1 MFKFFVANKRSKKR
15 SSTEHPMD
23 NQDIFRIQPQSGGL
37 FKRKLITAI
46 GKPLEHIMALPELN
60 AIYAKASCLGG
71 DKIFMDRVLEVMNIS
86 YDISEKDLERI
97 PKNGPV
103 VTVANH
109 PFGAVEGVILGSLLR
124 RIRPDFKIM
133 GNYFLGLIPDIRDDI
148 IFVDNMGNEG
158 SQTKNIRPLKEALKC
173 LKDGHMLSI
182 FPSGEVSSLN
192 IRNRHISDPV
202 WAPMVARII
211 LKAEVPVLPIYF
223 QGCNSALF
231 QLLGLVHP
239 RLRTVMLPR
248 EFSNMQHRRLHVT
261 VGSVIP
267 FKKLGKMQNDME
279 MMSYLRLRTYLLK
292 QRIGGTQPRKLVR
305 IPLPKRSAAAPEVNF
320 DPIAPPV
327 DAMALH
333 AEIEAL
339 PEKSLLLTSGDYEVR
354 FAHTKAIP
362 LLLQEIGR
370 LREMTFR
377 EVGEGTGKSYDIDRF
392 DAYYEHLFIWN
403 TVKREIVGA
412 YRIGRTDKII
422 RDQGVE
428 GLYTSTLFTYK
439 PSLFESLG
447 PALEMGRS
455 FVRPEYQKGYAPL
468 LLLWKG
474 ISLFIL
480 QRPKY
485 KILFGPVSISNEYSS
500 ISKELIVRYLNTHNS
515 FCSYSKLVKPK
526 TPPKLKNLKRHQIR
540 EFRNCFK
547 DMEDVTEAISDL
559 ESEFRGIPVLLK
571 QYLKLNGKVLT
582 FNVDSDF
589 QNCLD
594 GLIIVDVLTTPRRI
608 LANYMGKENVE
619 QFHAFHENK
628 ALSEQLETTEA
639 EEVY

>member
-1 MFKFFVANKRSKKR
+1 MFKYFFANKRSKKN
-15 SSTEHPMD
+15 SSTERPMEK
-23 NQDIFRIQPQSGGL
+23 QEIFRLRVQAGGP

-46 GKPLEHIMALPELN
+46 GKPLEHIMAFPELN
-60 AIYAKASCLGG
+60 AIYARAAAADG
-71 DKIFMDRVLEVMNIS
+71 DKIFMDRVLEAMHIA

-97 PKNGPV
+97 PKEGPV

-148 IFVDNMGNEG
+148 IFVDNMGADG
-158 SQTKNIRPLKEALKC
+158 SQSKNIRPLKESLRC

-182 FPSGEVSSLN
+182 FPAGEVSSLN
-192 IRNRHISDPV
+192 IRNRHISDPA
-202 WAPMVARII
+202 WSPMVARII
-211 LKAEVPVLPIYF
+211 RKAEVPVLPIYF

-239 RLRTVMLPR
+239 RLRTVLLPR
-248 EFSNMQHRRLHVT
+248 EFRNMQHRRLQVT
-261 VGSVIP
+261 VGSIIP
-267 FKKLGKMQNDME
+267 FKKLAKMHSDME

-292 QRIGGTQPRKLVR
+292 QRIGSTPPRKLVR
-305 IPLPKRSAAAPEVNF
+305 IPLPKRTTAPAEVHF
-320 DPIAPPV
+320 EPVAPPV
-327 DAMALH
+327 DVLALN
-333 AEIEAL
+333 AEIQAL

-354 FAHTKAIP
+354 FAHTSAIP

-377 EVGEGTGKSYDIDRF
+377 EVGEGTGKSIDLDRF

-403 TVKREIVGA
+403 AAKKEVVGA

-422 RDQGVE
+422 RAHGVE

-439 PSLFESLG
+439 NSLFERLG

-500 ISKELIVRYLNTHNS
+500 ISKELMVRYLKAHNS
-515 FCSYSKLVKPK
+515 FSTYSKLVKPK

-540 EFRNCFK
+540 EFRDCFK
-547 DMEDVTEAISDL
+547 DMDDVTEAISDL

-619 QFHAFHENK
+619 QFHAYHENRK
-628 ALSEQLETTEA
+628 NSAPLVGEA
-639 EEVY
+639 VEKTS